1 MKIALKLSDCER
13 ETLFEL
19 SVNHR
24 WRDARA
30 RGLLLLDEG
39 KHPREIAQQ
48 CGVSRQS
55 LQLAAC
61 MGRER
66 VGGLLGGHVG
76 GRPPKLAASWLK
88 TVTTLAR
95 QEALSL
101 GQIAQRAEEIHGEPF
116 PCSLGRLSVA
126 LKANAFSF
134 KRTRMSLKK
143 TRLPAI
149 RGCCKRVERLEATG
163 ATGEMSIVL
172 LLVSHVKSRQNFCAI
187 ARRKSSV
194 QSSFFSMTG

>member
-1 MKIALKLSDCER
+1 MMARMSAFKIIWGKELEMKIALKLSDCER

-19 SVNHR
+19 SVNHP
-24 WRDARA
+24 WRDARLRA
-30 RGLLLLDEG
+30 RGLLLLNEG

-55 LQLAAC
+55 LYNWRHVWEEK
-61 MGRER
+61 G

-76 GRPPKLAASWLK
+76 GRPPKLSANWLE

-143 TRLPAI
+143 NEIPCDSRLLQTR
-149 RGCCKRVERLEATG
+149 
-163 ATGEMSIVL
+163 
-172 LLVSHVKSRQNFCAI
+172 CAI
-187 ARRKSSV
+187 
-194 QSSFFSMTG
+194 